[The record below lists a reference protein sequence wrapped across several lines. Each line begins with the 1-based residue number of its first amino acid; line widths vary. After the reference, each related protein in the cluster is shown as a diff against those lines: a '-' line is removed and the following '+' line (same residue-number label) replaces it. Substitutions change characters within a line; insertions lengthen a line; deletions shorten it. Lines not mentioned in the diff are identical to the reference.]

1 MVEQYKIIKDF
12 EKYEVSNFGNIR
24 NYKTGRILKPS
35 IDGRGYYKVSL
46 YKDGNL
52 CNKKIHKLVG
62 EYFIVNPY
70 NKPCI
75 DHINNNNNKLD
86 NNINNLRCATL
97 KENQMNRQINSNN
110 TSNYK
115 GISFF
120 KPSNKWRA
128 QIKINGKMKHLGLFD
143 KIEDA
148 VNCRVKK
155 AEKLFGEYM
164 NKCEKEVTINLN
176 IPANTKVNLNINIK
190 PNEDQEIEELEKE
203 FNDILN
209 TK

>member
-1 MVEQYKIIKDF
+1 MVEEYRIIKDF
-12 EKYEVSNFGNIR
+12 ENYSVSNLGNVI
-24 NYKTGRILKPS
+24 NNKTGRVLKPG
-35 IDGRGYYKVSL
+35 IDGHGYYTVSL
-46 YKDGNL
+46 YADGKQFT
-52 CNKKIHKLVG
+52 KKIHKLVG

-75 DHINNNNNKLD
+75 DHINNNKLD

-155 AEKLFGEYM
+155 AEKLFGEFK
-164 NKCEKEVTINLN
+164 NSCEKEITVNLN

-190 PNEDQEIEELEKE
+190 SQEEQELEDLEKE